1 MAETLPTPAAAADTA
16 ESAKSSKR
24 KNFPLRKKTGTAAFH
39 MSNDSVGLGAEAL
52 EKLTLLQAVMFT
64 AKAVWGSTEVM
75 PCPHCGTIDS
85 HHFRRAERRW
95 KCKSCDSTFSVTSN
109 TVLADSKLP
118 MTKVLKM
125 AYSWTSGASGVA
137 ALQLRRYWSIPY
149 PTMFTFC
156 HRFREGLAR
165 GHNVGVL
172 TGIQEM
178 DGMDVNGKRY
188 REKRNQPL
196 GGGNAGRP
204 RLPAHL
210 LKAAKEFIGPPLPP
224 KFGKAAAQP
233 ADRRIVLVL
242 RQRGVSKGKGA
253 SATRVSIAL
262 TESGKTALAMATKFA
277 SVESVIMSDEDSSYA
292 AFDTLFKAHKS
303 INHSV
308 AYSDGKGTNN
318 NQAESYN
325 KRLRR
330 SLEGVHLNVSNKY
343 LHEYASEQAWRED
356 ARQMSTGDK
365 LDNLLRTVMFV
376 GPSQNWCG
384 YSHGKHRTEEIL
396 IDGRKAA
403 PARGKP
409 KGWVSPLP
417 R

>member
-1 MAETLPTPAAAADTA
+1 VTVTAPAPAPAEPA
-16 ESAKSSKR
+16 KR
-24 KNFPLRKKTGTAAFH
+24 KNFPLRKRTGTAAFH
-39 MSNDSVGLGAEAL
+39 MSSAAVGLGAEDL

-64 AKAVWGSTEVM
+64 AKAVWGSTTVM

-109 TVLADSKLP
+109 TVFASVKLP
-118 MTKVLKM
+118 LTKLLKM
-125 AYSWTSGASGVA
+125 ANSWTPGASGVP
-137 ALQLRRYWSIPY
+137 ALQLRRHWSISY
-149 PTMFTFC
+149 PTIFTFC
-156 HRFREGLAR
+156 HKLREGLAR
-165 GHNVGVL
+165 GFNVGVL

-178 DGMDVNGKRY
+178 DGMDANGKRY
-188 REKRNQPL
+188 KEKRNKPL
-196 GGGNAGRP
+196 GGRSAGGP
-204 RLPAHL
+204 KIPSEL
-210 LKAAKEFIGPPLPP
+210 LKPPKDFVGPPLPP
-224 KFGKAAAQP
+224 KFGKAAKQP
-233 ADRRIVLVL
+233 EDRRIVIVI

-253 SATRVSIAL
+253 CATRVSIAL
-262 TESGKTALAMATKFA
+262 TESSKTVTLMATKFA
-277 SVESVIMSDEDSSYA
+277 STESVVMSDEDPSYA
-292 AFDTLFKAHKS
+292 TFDRLFKAHKT

-308 AYSDGKGTNN
+308 EYSDGKGTNN

-325 KRLRR
+325 KRMRR
-330 SLEGVHLNVSNKY
+330 AIEGVHLNPSNKY

-356 ARQMSTGDK
+356 TRRMSTGDK

-376 GPSQNWCG
+376 GPSQSWCG

-396 IDGRKAA
+396 IDGRQAA

-409 KGWVSPLP
+409 KGWRPPLP